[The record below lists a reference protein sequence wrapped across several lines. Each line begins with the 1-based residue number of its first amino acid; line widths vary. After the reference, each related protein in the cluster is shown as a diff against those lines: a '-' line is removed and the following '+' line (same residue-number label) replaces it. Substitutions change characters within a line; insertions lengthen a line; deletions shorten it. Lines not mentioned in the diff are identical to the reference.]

1 VERLYK
7 EFGDRIEF
15 LGVNLGIKGKIAD
28 FVRNNHISFPVA
40 YDEGNK
46 VSSAF
51 GALIETNILIDRK
64 GVITYRERGVQE
76 DIAAQLKKV
85 LE

>member
-1 VERLYK
+1 VEKLYK
-7 EFGDRIEF
+7 EFGGKIEF
-15 LGVNLGIKGKIAD
+15 IGVNLGIKGQIGD
-28 FVRNNHISFPVA
+28 FVRKNHITFPVG

-64 GVITYRERGVQE
+64 GVIVYRERGVQE
-76 DIAAQLKKV
+76 DIAKQLRKA

>member
-1 VERLYK
+1 MEKLYK
-7 EFGDRIEF
+7 EFGERIDF
-15 LGVNLGIKGKIAD
+15 IGISLGVKGQIGD
-28 FVRNNHISFPVA
+28 FVKNHHISFPVA

-64 GVITYRERGVQE
+64 GIITYRERGVQE
-76 DIAAQLKKV
+76 DITKHLRDVLK
-85 LE
+85 

>member
-1 VERLYK
+1 VEKLYK
-7 EFGDRIEF
+7 EFGDGIEF
-15 LGVNLGIKGKIAD
+15 IGVNLGIKGQVAD
-28 FVRNNHISFPVA
+28 FIKNNRISFPTA

-51 GALIETNILIDRK
+51 GAMIETNILVDRK

-76 DIAAQLKKV
+76 DLANHLRKV

>member
-1 VERLYK
+1 MDELYK
-7 EFGDRIEF
+7 EYGGRIDF
-15 LGVNLGIKGKIAD
+15 IGINLGIKGQIGD
-28 FVRNNHISFPVA
+28 FVKKKRISFPIA

-51 GALIETNILIDRK
+51 GALIETNILIDSK

-76 DIAAQLKKV
+76 DIAKHLRKV

>member
-1 VERLYK
+1 MEKLYK

-15 LGVNLGIKGKIAD
+15 IGVNLGIKGQIAD
-28 FVRNNHISFPVA
+28 FVKNNHISFPIA

-51 GALIETNILIDRK
+51 GALIETNILVDRR
-64 GVITYRERGVQE
+64 GIITYRERGLQE
-76 DIAAQLKKV
+76 DIAKHLRKV